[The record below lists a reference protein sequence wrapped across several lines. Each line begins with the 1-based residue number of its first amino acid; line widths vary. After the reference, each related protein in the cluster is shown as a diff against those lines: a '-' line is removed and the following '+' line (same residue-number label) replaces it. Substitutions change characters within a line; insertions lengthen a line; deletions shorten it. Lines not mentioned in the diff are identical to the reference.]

1 MAIDL
6 KKLFLTD
13 STINDKFSLAL
24 VKALKGSAQP
34 GFDYIKFKQSVQTMS
49 DMNMDIETSFKSAFA
64 TASTMGLTKTKL
76 SQSVKFYKKVLEK
89 ERSKFAEAL
98 ENQMDTR
105 VSKKKEEALKL
116 QDRIK
121 EYQQKIAKMQ
131 QEMEAYQHKIDNV
144 DTEMAQAKEK
154 IDKTKNEFLTAYDQ
168 LTSTLNEDI
177 EQITSHL

>member
-6 KKLFLTD
+6 KKLFLSD
-13 STINDKFSLAL
+13 SKTSDKFSLAL

-34 GFDYIKFKQSVQTMS
+34 GFDYIKFKQSVMS
-49 DMNMDIETSFKSAFA
+49 LADMNMDTETSFKSAFA

-116 QDRIK
+116 QDRIQ
-121 EYQQKIAKMQ
+121 EYEVKIAKMK

-144 DTEMAQAKEK
+144 DSEMAQAKEK

-168 LTSTLNEDI
+168 LSATLDEDI
-177 EQITSHL
+177 EQITSYL